1 MKQQENNDASL
12 FFTEKY
18 SRVESLFSK
27 MFFFLKDTKLA
38 PITVDDEGNKNK
50 NFRNNSFL

>member
-27 MFFFLKDTKLA
+27 MFFLKDTKLA

-50 NFRNNSFL
+50 NFRINSFL

>member
-1 MKQQENNDASL
+1 MKQQENNDVSL

-27 MFFFLKDTKLA
+27 MFFLKDTKLA